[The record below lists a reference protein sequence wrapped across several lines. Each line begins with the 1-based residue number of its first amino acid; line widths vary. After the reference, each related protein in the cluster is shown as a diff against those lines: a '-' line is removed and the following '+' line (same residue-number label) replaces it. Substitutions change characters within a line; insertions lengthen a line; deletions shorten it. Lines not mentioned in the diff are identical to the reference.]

1 MIALLALLVPWLGQ
15 VVVPAA
21 HAIPREA
28 VLDNAARYA
37 SHVWAASNANQYAD
51 CTDGDYESDYPPGTY
66 TGLPY
71 DWGGYV
77 TLDEFDDEIADGAGA
92 GSHSWHGILS
102 CTTGVDCSGFVS
114 MVWETDHYSTSSFG
128 GGPTSE
134 IEWADVERGDAV
146 NDPGSHVV
154 LFTHETDAGWPV
166 FYEASG
172 SGEKVR
178 LNATGGWSYVDGYQP
193 IRFDDITDGA
203 STGTRGA
210 PRDITSFPFS
220 DFRWTAGAA
229 SDRIDSYACAPD
241 TDESGPEVLYRFEAA
256 TAGTLEVLVSDD
268 VGVDVDVHVL
278 TAADGAACVA
288 RDDTTLSVEVEPGE
302 VWIAVDTWVGSQ
314 EFPGAFILTATF
326 DGRVGELDSTD
337 PVDDTGEDG
346 EPADT
351 DEVDTDEAPV
361 EEPDPADQGRERDP
375 PRATRAGPEE
385 EPGGCGCAAGAA
397 PVAPVGLFGLA
408 AMLLAARR
416 RRFP

>member
-1 MIALLALLVPWLGQ
+1 MTLLLAALLS
-15 VVVPAA
+15 PAA
-21 HAIPREA
+21 LAIPRED

-37 SHVWAASNANQYAD
+37 SHVWASSNANQYAT

-77 TLDEFDDEIADGAGA
+77 TLDEFDAQLDDGYGA

-134 IEWADVERGDAV
+134 VSWSHIERGDAV
-146 NDPGSHVV
+146 NDPGSHMV
-154 LFTHETDAGWPV
+154 LYTHETDAGWPV

-172 SGEKVR
+172 SAEKVR
-178 LNATGGWSYVDGYQP
+178 LNATSGWSYVDGYQP
-193 IRFDDITDGA
+193 IRYDDIDDGPT
-203 STGTRGA
+203 TGTRGA
-210 PRDITSFPFS
+210 PRDITAFPYS

-229 SDRIDSYACAPD
+229 SDAIDSYACAPD
-241 TDESGPEVLYRFEAA
+241 TDESGPEVLYRFQAA
-256 TAGTLEVLVSDD
+256 TAGTLEVVVSDD

-302 VWIAVDTWVGSQ
+302 VWIAVDTWVSSQ
-314 EFPGAFILTATF
+314 EFPGAYILTATF
-326 DGRVGELDSTD
+326 DGRVGELEETE
-337 PVDDTGEDG
+337 PTDDTGDG
-346 EPADT
+346 LEEPIDTAVPDDT
-351 DEVDTDEAPV
+351 DV
-361 EEPDPADQGRERDP
+361 ADQGRERDA
-375 PRATRAGPEE
+375 PRASRFTGDE
-385 EPGGCGCAAGAA
+385 EPGGCGCATPAGSGPGGAA
-397 PVAPVGLFGLA
+397 LLGVAGL
-408 AMLLAARR
+408 LLAARR
-416 RRFP
+416 RRG